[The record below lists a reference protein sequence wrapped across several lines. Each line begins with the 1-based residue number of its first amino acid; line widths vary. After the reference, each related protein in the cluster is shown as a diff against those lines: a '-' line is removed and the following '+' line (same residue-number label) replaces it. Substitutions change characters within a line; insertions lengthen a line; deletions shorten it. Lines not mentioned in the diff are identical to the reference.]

1 MGIPLGC
8 ISEHVGRTEH
18 LEKAIHNRLDLVDHQ
33 NERKEAHVDNI
44 KCPHKVF
51 W

>member
-1 MGIPLGC
+1 MWIEYG
-8 ISEHVGRTEH
+8 GRTKH
-18 LEKAIHNRLDLVDHQ
+18 LEKAPHNRPDLVIHQ
-33 NERKEAHVDNI
+33 NERKEAHVDDI